1 MEELNIHNKC
11 ILASLE
17 ANELEALCP
26 YSDRLRVIVILEG
39 NGKAMLDKVPY
50 SYQKDSI
57 FILRERQNISF
68 QTLGRTKMFTIISGL
83 SPKSISK
90 EKPYVTTFS
99 TMFGQIESLVSNKSF
114 VQGKILERSIDR
126 ESASQIIKLITHEM
140 QNRPDSYKEIIRNS
154 VFTLIHMLDRNIQY
168 VRKYIPVRQFH
179 PETDRILE
187 YIKRQLQ
194 LNNKFDIQ
202 EVASSFN
209 LSEECINESLIA
221 KTGFTFKKFI
231 VKYRTDLFKSRLLK
245 MDVEVWGSLI
255 S

>member
-17 ANELEALCP
+17 ANELKSLCP
-26 YSDRLRVIVILEG
+26 YTDRLRVILILEG
-39 NGKAMLDKVPY
+39 YGKAMLDKIPY

-57 FILRERQNISF
+57 FILRAQQNISF
-68 QTLGRTKMFTIISGL
+68 QMFERTKMFTIISGL
-83 SPKSISK
+83 SPKSALK

-99 TMFGQIESLVSNKSF
+99 TMFSQIESLVSNKSF
-114 VQGKILERSIDR
+114 VQGKIIERSIDR

-140 QNRPDSYKEIIRNS
+140 QNRPASYKEIIRNS

-168 VRKYIPVRQFH
+168 VRKHIPVRQFH
-179 PETDRILE
+179 PETDRIME
-187 YIKRQLQ
+187 YIKRQLK

-209 LSEECINESLIA
+209 VSEECVNESLIA

>member
-17 ANELEALCP
+17 SSELESLCT
-26 YSDRLRVIVILEG
+26 YRDRLRVIVILEG
-39 NGKAMLDKVPY
+39 SGKATINDAPY

-57 FILRERQNISF
+57 FILRPHQNISL
-68 QTLGRTKMFTIISGL
+68 QTFGKTKIFSIISGL
-83 SPKSISK
+83 SQKSATR
-90 EKPYVTTFS
+90 EKPYVTTFA
-99 TMFGQIESLVSNKSF
+99 TMFGQIESLVSNKLF
-114 VQGKILERSIDR
+114 VQGKIMERSIDR
-126 ESASQIIKLITHEM
+126 ESANQIIKLITHEM
-140 QNRPDSYKEIIRNS
+140 QHRPDSYKEIIRNS

-194 LNNKFDIQ
+194 LNHKFDIQ

-209 LSEECINESLIA
+209 ISEECVNESLVA
-221 KTGFTFKKFI
+221 RTGFTFKKFI
-231 VKYRTDLFKSRLLK
+231 IKYRTDLFKSRLLK

>member
-17 ANELEALCP
+17 ANELDALRP
-26 YSDRLRVIVILEG
+26 YSDRLRLIIMLEG
-39 NGKAMLDKVPY
+39 NGKAIVDKVPY
-50 SYQKDSI
+50 GYQKDSI

-68 QTLGRTKMFTIISGL
+68 QTLGKTKMFTIISGL
-83 SPKSISK
+83 SSKSPSK

-114 VQGKILERSIDR
+114 VQGKVLERSIDR
-126 ESASQIIKLITHEM
+126 ESANQIIKLITHEM

-154 VFTLIHMLDRNIQY
+154 VFTLVHMLDRNIQY
-168 VRKYIPVRQFH
+168 VRKYIPARQFH

-209 LSEECINESLIA
+209 LSEECINENLIA